1 MPRGRPKKLS
11 NYEQLKAKK
20 IRTILDENNI
30 GRFTGMNDAALLN
43 TVHVDSGGKVFVS
56 YDYYDGCLKGM
67 CKIVNEFANR

>member
-20 IRTILDENNI
+20 IRNTLDENNI
-30 GRFTGMNDAALLN
+30 GRFTVMNDSSLLN

-56 YDYYDGCLKGM
+56 YDYHDDCLKGL
-67 CKIVNEFANR
+67 CKIVNDFANK